1 MDKIINFDNQEIKI
15 DFQNYALLSQ
25 ESLMIEVGQT
35 KLLITLNTKNFDESP
50 PNFLP
55 LQVIFQERM
64 YSVNKIP
71 GGFNKREG
79 KPSEYSILVSRM
91 IDRTIRPLFP
101 KKLATEIQIV
111 ITSLSIDNEEIIPFL
126 ATLGT
131 SLIIQKS
138 GLPFEGPVS
147 GIGLKISKDNNIS
160 FSHEEKNDEEK
171 NASFF
176 FSGPKNLINM
186 IEFDGK
192 ELEKKE
198 FLKHSKSIISKIEE
212 LNNLQKKFL
221 VKAKPLKDLTFNEPK
236 KELIKIFDNYKK
248 EMKDIISTTDMKI
261 RRTKTNELVSL
272 IKKENNDFSNQEIME
287 TFYYLFGPK
296 AREYILATKTR
307 IDGRKIETIRKIDS
321 TVSLSKNDHGSAIF
335 QRGYTQVASFI
346 TLSSMESYQ
355 MIENTTSIKKKN
367 FLHHYNFP
375 PFSVGETGRM
385 GIPSRREIGHGNLA
399 EKSIANI
406 LPSLEEFPYTIRIV
420 SEVLSSNGSTSQG
433 AICAATLSLMD
444 AGIKIK
450 SPISGIAIG
459 LLNKENII
467 LTDIDGM
474 EDHIG
479 DMDFKISGS
488 KKGFTAIQMDMKIEG
503 IDIKKLEDIVI
514 KGEIGY
520 LSILDNMLSAIGKP
534 NDDLKPNAMK
544 YERMTINTNKI
555 AMVIGPAGKNIKKII
570 EEFDEPKID
579 INDDGIINI
588 YHTNRET
595 IKKVVENIEALTK
608 EYKIGDKIK
617 DAVVVKVVDFGIFV
631 SIGKQEVLI
640 HVSKLSDEF
649 VSNPSE
655 LFSEGDKLDV
665 EIIEIKKGKLNGKKI

>member
-1 MDKIINFDNQEIKI
+1 MNKIINFDNQKIKI
-15 DFQNYALLSQ
+15 DFQNYAFLSQ
-25 ESLMIEVGQT
+25 ESLVIEVGET

-71 GGFNKREG
+71 GGFNKREA
-79 KPSEYSILVSRM
+79 KPSEYSILVSRI

-101 KKLATEIQIV
+101 KNLATEIQIV
-111 ITSLSIDNEEIIPFL
+111 VTTLSIDNEDIIPFL

-147 GIGLKISKDNNIS
+147 GIGLKVSKDKKLS
-160 FSHEEKNDEEK
+160 FSHQEKNDEEK
-171 NASFF
+171 MASFF
-176 FSGPKNLINM
+176 FAGPKNLVNM
-186 IEFDGK
+186 IEFDG
-192 ELEKKE
+192 EEIEKKE
-198 FLKHSKSIISKIEE
+198 FLNYSKSIFSKIEE
-212 LNNLQKKFL
+212 LNNLQKDFL
-221 VKAKPLKDLTFNEPK
+221 SGIKPLKDLTFNEPK
-236 KELIKIFDNYKK
+236 KELLKVFDNYVKQM
-248 EMKDIISTTDMKI
+248 EDNISTTDMKI
-261 RRTKTNELVSL
+261 RRTKTNDLINL
-272 IKKENNDFSNQEIME
+272 IKKEHNEFSKQEIIE
-287 TFYYLFGPK
+287 TFYYIFGPK
-296 AREYILATKTR
+296 ARSYIFKNQKRL
-307 IDGRKIETIRKIDS
+307 DGRKIEEIRTIKS
-321 TVSLSKNDHGSAIF
+321 TINLSKNDHGSAIF

-346 TLSSMESYQ
+346 TLSSLESYQ

-385 GIPSRREIGHGNLA
+385 GMTSRREIGHGNLA
-399 EKSIANI
+399 EKSIANV

-459 LLNKENII
+459 LLDKENII
-467 LTDIDGM
+467 LTDIDGG

-503 IDIKKLEDIVI
+503 INIKKLAEIVQ
-514 KGEIGY
+514 KGESGY
-520 LSILDNMLSAIGKP
+520 LSILDNMLLVIDKP
-534 NDDLKPNAMK
+534 NNDLKPNAIK
-544 YERMTINTNKI
+544 YETITINVNKI
-555 AMVIGPAGKNIKKII
+555 ATVIGPGGKMIKKII
-570 EEFDEPKID
+570 QEFDDPKMD

-588 YHTNRET
+588 YHQDRET
-595 IKKVVENIEALTK
+595 IKKVIESIEALTK

-617 DAVVVKVVDFGIFV
+617 DAVIVKIVDFGVFV

-655 LFSEGDKLDV
+655 LFNEGDKLDV